1 MARFNPVGVSGRRL
15 RKARRTTF
23 KRIKKVKLSVA
34 GDIREVKSRARQ
46 RLGIRG
52 NIMDPFN

>member
-23 KRIKKVKLSVA
+23 KRIKKVKA
-34 GDIREVKSRARQ
+34 
-46 RLGIRG
+46 GIRG
-52 NIMDPFN
+52 NIRDAKTTISKNAMIRGNILDPFN